1 MPRIELSDAVAA
13 WVERIGKFAIWLS
26 GPIAMGAAVAIWA
39 SLSNLP
45 LVTIFVYFVVITTA
59 VGLVGF
65 QAASVVKQR
74 RSKSGDQEEEYT
86 RLREKDRIWEA
97 EVRGQIAD
105 LKRYLQRRKVTF
117 RGSSLR
123 DPESP
128 YFDLVFVFHNCS
140 LFSPAIKAQ
149 PAGHIKYSGSEPLK
163 SFPAF
168 SKNLVGA
175 LREPLPAITTLIC
188 NPTEIYIPELIYRE
202 FSPSLL

>member
-149 PAGHIKYSGSEPLK
+149 P
-163 SFPAF
+163 
-168 SKNLVGA
+168 
-175 LREPLPAITTLIC
+175 
-188 NPTEIYIPELIYRE
+188 
-202 FSPSLL
+202 